1 MILFAE
7 DWRKYPNAIIHSST
21 KNRSFVRQAAV
32 YRQMGIK
39 NHAFL
44 LALHDPELLDV
55 DPFDLDRLDETT
67 ILRIMREC
75 KTNPWYFVREIAQA
89 PARGT
94 FNGTPVEANRG
105 NIALWWSYFNHIWIT
120 LIQPRQTGKSM
131 STDVLM
137 ELLMN
142 VMCQYTT
149 IHLLTKDDKL
159 RVENVQ
165 RLRGMMELLPPYMY
179 LKSTGDSENNEEVS
193 INRLHNKYKT
203 HVPRPSPRDAN
214 NMGRGMTTPTLHID
228 EPPFQRNIDIALGA
242 ALPGL
247 GAAWDIAKAAGTP
260 YGVIMTTTAGNKEDK
275 SGKFIYNLLQRSAVW
290 TERFF
295 DAVNE
300 EDLRKMVQMN
310 SIPDEY
316 GNVPTRINATF
327 SHRQLGKSD
336 EWMRSKL
343 VEFEQTVDA
352 ANADYFNVWSSG
364 GKGTPFKTDVAKVIR
379 NSIREAQFVEIS
391 EEGYAIH
398 WQIRQYEIEARMRDG
413 KFFMGMDTSNAAGR
427 DGIGMLLIDIET
439 GETIAAG
446 SYNATNTTI
455 FGTWLGKLLVRFE
468 NIVANIESRSTGIA
482 FMDTVMMILY
492 KHGIDPFR
500 RLFNRAVDEYL
511 ENPERLSMIRQ
522 TPEHRRDLHFYAQ
535 NKALFGFPT
544 AGSGKF
550 SRDNLYG
557 NVLQQAVQVSAHL
570 MRDERLVTQTLGLVI
585 KNGRIDHE
593 SDSHDDMTIAWLMA
607 MWMLFHAKNLEYY
620 GIDPRRV
627 LSKMKAYMNR
637 TVDEVEDDEEQEELR
652 EQLDD
657 LTDRLLKEVDPF
669 VSLKI
674 EQQMRLIFGKIELDS
689 SDIRSVDQLIR
700 EVNDQKRKAPQTT
713 GADRILRDQYARNN
727 AYENAQYRYR

>member
-7 DWRKYPNAIIHSST
+7 DWRKYPDAIIHSST
-21 KNRSFVRQAAV
+21 KNRSFVRQASV

-44 LALHDPELLDV
+44 LALHDPLLLDI
-55 DPFDLDRLDETT
+55 DPFDLDKLDDTA

-94 FNGTPVEANRG
+94 FSGTPVEANRG

-137 ELLMN
+137 ELLLN

-179 LKSTGDSENNEEVS
+179 LKNSSDSENNEEVS

-295 DAVNE
+295 DARNE
-300 EDLRKMVQMN
+300 EELRKMVQMN

-364 GKGTPFKTDVAKVIR
+364 GVGTPFKTDVAKIIR
-379 NSIREAQFVEIS
+379 NSIRESQFVEIS

-398 WQIRQYEIEARMRDG
+398 WQIREHEIEARMRDG

-427 DGIGMLLIDIET
+427 DGIGMILIDIET

-446 SYNATNTTI
+446 SYNATNTTV
-455 FGTWLGKLLVRFE
+455 FGTWLANFLVKYD

-482 FMDTVMMILY
+482 FMDTVMMIFY
-492 KHGIDPFR
+492 KHDIDPFR

-511 ENPERLSMIRQ
+511 ENPERLTQIRQ

-535 NKALFGFPT
+535 NKSLFGFPT
-544 AGSGKF
+544 SGSGKF
-550 SRDNLYG
+550 SREGIYG
-557 NVLQQAVQVSAHL
+557 NVLHRAVSVAAHL

-585 KNGRIDHE
+585 KNDRIDHE
-593 SDSHDDMTIAWLMA
+593 SGSHDDMTISWLLG
-607 MWMLFHAKNLEYY
+607 MWMMFHAKNLEYY

-627 LSKMKAYMNR
+627 LSKMKAHLNR

-652 EQLDD
+652 AQLDE

-674 EQQMRLIFGKIELDS
+674 EQQMRLIFGRIELDA
-689 SDIRSVDQLIR
+689 SDIHSVDQLIR
-700 EVNDQKRKAPQTT
+700 EVNDQKRKSTQDT
-713 GADRILRDQYARNN
+713 GTDRILRDQYARKA